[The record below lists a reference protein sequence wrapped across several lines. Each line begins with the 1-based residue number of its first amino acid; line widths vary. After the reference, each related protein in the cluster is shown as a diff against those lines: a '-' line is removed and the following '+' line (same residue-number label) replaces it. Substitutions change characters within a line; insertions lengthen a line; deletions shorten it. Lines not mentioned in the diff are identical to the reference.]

1 MTAEIRPIRLAIT
14 SIKTP
19 LRHVSQISSIGW
31 LPMLGLMLGIF
42 IAVLVSA
49 HYELTASL
57 LLAVVVSFTYAMI
70 AVPWIR
76 KIALDEPAGSPM
88 NYLPNNPNVQAAGLL
103 VFVLNLLQL
112 LLNQL
117 GLSAGLELLT
127 IQADSTLVISS
138 SAASYYL
145 IIYVLV
151 MVIGIRLAP
160 LMVMASTG
168 APLNLAEAWWLGR
181 NQTLALAMTAIATSL
196 GSAAVISPM
205 FLILSALSPVLQ
217 GNSTL
222 LASGIMAGVSL
233 MLALYLLAVSACLLA
248 HVDEALRG
256 SSTTGNGED
265 DEDEVV

>member
-1 MTAEIRPIRLAIT
+1 MTADIHPIRLAIT
-14 SIKTP
+14 AIKTP
-19 LRHVSQISSIGW
+19 LQHFSHISSIGW
-31 LPMLGLMLGIF
+31 LPMLGLMLGML

-76 KIALDEPAGSPM
+76 KIAMAEPVASPV

-117 GLSAGLELLT
+117 GLTAGLELLT
-127 IQADSTLVISS
+127 IQPDRTFVISS
-138 SAASYYL
+138 SAATYSL

-160 LMVMASTG
+160 LMVMAAIG

-181 NQTLALAMTAIATSL
+181 DQTLRLAMTAVATAL
-196 GSAAVISPM
+196 GSAAVISPI
-205 FLILSALSPVLQ
+205 FLVLSTLSPVLQ
-217 GNSTL
+217 GNSPL
-222 LASGIMAGVSL
+222 LASGIIVGVSL
-233 MLALYLLAVSACLLA
+233 ILSLYMLAVSACLLA
-248 HVDEALRG
+248 YVDEALRIA
-256 SSTTGNGED
+256 STNDKGED
-265 DEDEVV
+265 DQDEVV